1 MELHNVDLNLLVVF
15 DHLLRLRTVSGAAK
29 ALGLSQ
35 PAVSNALARLRR
47 IFDDDLFV
55 RSAKGML
62 PTPLA
67 QELAEPVSYA
77 LEALQS
83 ALNRKVSFDPRHSE
97 RDFRLA
103 MTDIGE
109 IHFIPRLM
117 GALRELAPGVSVATV
132 RNTAVNLA
140 EEMSQGK
147 VDLAVGHLPE
157 LTSEFFQRRLFRQR
171 YVCMFR
177 PGHALDK
184 RTIRLRDFLEADHVV
199 VTAAG
204 TGHARADEI
213 LARQGVQRR
222 IRLRVPH
229 FVALADIVAST
240 DLIAT
245 VTQKFAERSAQYFGL
260 KYVKHPVDL
269 PEIQINLFWHS
280 RYHRDPANQWLRTQV
295 FDLFS
300 E

>member
-15 DHLLRLRTVSGAAK
+15 EHLLRLRTVSGTAK
-29 ALGLSQ
+29 ALELSQ

-67 QELAEPVSYA
+67 LELAEPVSYA
-77 LEALQS
+77 LDALHT
-83 ALNRKVSFDPRHSE
+83 ALNRKVDFDPARSE
-97 RDFRLA
+97 RDFHIA

-109 IHFIPRLM
+109 VHFIPKLM

-147 VDLAVGHLPE
+147 IDLAVGHQPE
-157 LTSEFFQRRLFRQR
+157 LASEFFQRRLFRQR

-184 RTIRLRDFLEADHVV
+184 RTVRLRDFEDAEHVV

-204 TGHARADEI
+204 TGHARVDEI
-213 LARQGVQRR
+213 LAKRGVQRR

-240 DLIAT
+240 DLVAT
-245 VTQKFAERSAQYFGL
+245 VTQKFAERSAKYFGL

-269 PEIQINLFWHS
+269 PDIQINLFWHA